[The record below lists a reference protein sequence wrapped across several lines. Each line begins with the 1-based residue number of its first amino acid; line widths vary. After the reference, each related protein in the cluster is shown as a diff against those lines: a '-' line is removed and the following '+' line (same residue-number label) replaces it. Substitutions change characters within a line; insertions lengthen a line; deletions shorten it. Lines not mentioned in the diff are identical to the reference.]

1 MYESYWGLTIKPFD
15 NTPDPRF
22 FYTSSQHE
30 EALSRLLY
38 GITGNK
44 GAIMLTGVF
53 GCGKTLLSQVLLG
66 ELDPDVYRLALIPNP
81 LLSSVELL
89 RAIANRLGA
98 VNLPTRKTEILKDF
112 LLDTIG
118 DLLLNNDSDGKRTII
133 LIDEMHVIEDKALF
147 EDLRMLMNFQLQDRF
162 LCTLIFMGQPELKKH
177 IEINKQ
183 LNQRIAIRYHVEAFD
198 FENTA
203 AYIQHRIDVAGAR
216 KSLFD
221 ESSLHVIF
229 QKSGGIPRRINQIC
243 DMALFVGSAQ
253 KAKVITS
260 AIIADAAKSLEG

>member
-1 MYESYWGLTIKPFD
+1 MYESFWKLATKPFE

-38 GITGNK
+38 GITENK

-66 ELDPDVYRLALIPNP
+66 ELDPDVYRLAMIPNP
-81 LLSSVELL
+81 LLSSIELL

-133 LIDEMHVIEDKALF
+133 LIDEMHVIEDRALF

-162 LCTLIFMGQPELKKH
+162 LSTLVFMGQPELKKH

-183 LNQRIAIRYHVEAFD
+183 LNQRIAIRYHVEPFD
-198 FENTA
+198 FENTV
-203 AYIQHRIDVAGAR
+203 AYIQHRLAVVGSRRSI
-216 KSLFD
+216 FD
-221 ESSLHVIF
+221 ESSLKIIF

-243 DMALFVGSAQ
+243 DMALFIGSSQGA
-253 KAKVITS
+253 KAVTS
-260 AIIADAAKSLEG
+260 EIVADASKSLEG